1 MKHTALLIAFFLLA
15 AALPAGAQAV
25 VAQDEHV
32 TVTVFQA
39 YQPNPAAGPFVLGVF
54 CFSDAKTKSALVSVS
69 MDAGDWP
76 ASYSA
81 LLASAS
87 LVNTTEACFPAVW
100 PGTVAAINAVTYS
113 ASPTTLTAA
122 GHSLHHR

>member
-1 MKHTALLIAFFLLA
+1 MKHSFSLIAFVLLA
-15 AALPAGAQAV
+15 VAPAFSQAV

-39 YQPNPAAGPFVLGVF
+39 YQPNAAAGPFVFGLF

-81 LLASAS
+81 LLTSPS
-87 LVNTTEACFPAVW
+87 FISSPEACFPAVW
-100 PGTVAAINAVTYS
+100 PGTVAAVNAVTYS
-113 ASPTTLTAA
+113 TNPTTLGAA
-122 GHSLHHR
+122 GRSGTK